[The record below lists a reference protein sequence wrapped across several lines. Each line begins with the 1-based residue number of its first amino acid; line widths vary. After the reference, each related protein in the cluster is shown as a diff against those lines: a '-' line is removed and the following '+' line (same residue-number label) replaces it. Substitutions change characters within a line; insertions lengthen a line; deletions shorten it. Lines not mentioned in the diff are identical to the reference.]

1 MLAKCNAFPKEMLS
15 ISEGNAG
22 QILAKCQLIK
32 YYVVVFHMVICRAI
46 AQQMPPQIQ
55 LKSAS

>member
-1 MLAKCNAFPKEMLS
+1 MLS

-22 QILAKCQLIK
+22 QMMGHFQLFK
-32 YYVVVFHMVICRAI
+32 YYVVVFHMVNCPGNAE
-46 AQQMPPQIQ
+46 QFQGKIQ